1 MKRGLRRLLRTLI
14 TLSVIFFLLIGLP
27 LILFHMKSEAPI
39 DDYDPEIEN
48 GFYQALDDNLSAL
61 ILDEEEDNLTLR
73 VTDAFINRV
82 IQKQLSSGNPKF
94 LDPAYEGEPEHDY
107 MMVAAGFIGVKGVW
121 TTLTDD
127 QLTITAGAD
136 VLIGGTRVYQT
147 GLELAFNIVL
157 SENDQYFLQI
167 DKIQIGSMKLPKQAA
182 FDFASSIV
190 KAITSKSLNDMI
202 AEQLSFGQFDEEEL
216 SLVVGEEGLTE
227 YLYSIDPTF
236 AAMLKLVYKESLLV
250 LDISDSGF
258 DIQLN
263 IGRFRRLVT
272 DLDQPAF
279 TPWESESDKMDFMT
293 DFAAQAAINAFMNP
307 ADPYIDL
314 TESDINAIL
323 DYTLEEDVRFELPIE
338 FTLDGVEVEYTF
350 ASTNLFLCM
359 DDDVLSAHLRMDLTK
374 TGMAGSFDMQ
384 FNLTTNVSMNA
395 EGDMVLAIID
405 SNLGEITID
414 QEMLAALI
422 ATFDEN
428 LMVGN
433 TLVVPKEKVNEM
445 FEGSGIV
452 ISDSYVLNSQLRLH
466 YDLESI

>member
-1 MKRGLRRLLRTLI
+1 MKRGLRRLIRTLI

-27 LILFHMKSEAPI
+27 LILFHMKSEAPTE
-39 DDYDPEIEN
+39 DYNAEVEN
-48 GFYQALDDNLSAL
+48 GFYQVLDENLSAL
-61 ILDEEEDNLTLR
+61 ILDEEEDSFALR
-73 VTDAFINRV
+73 VTDTFINRM
-82 IQKQLSSGNPKF
+82 IQKQLSSGNPKY
-94 LDPAYEGEPEHDY
+94 LDPAYDGETEHDY
-107 MMVAAGFIGVKGVW
+107 MMVAAGFIGLKGVW

-136 VLIGGTRVYQT
+136 VLIGGTPVYQT
-147 GLELAFNIVL
+147 GLELTFNIVL

-190 KAITSKSLNDMI
+190 KAITSRSLNDMI

-216 SLVVGEEGLTE
+216 SLVIGEDGLTE
-227 YLYSIDPTF
+227 YLYHIDPTL
-236 AAMLKLVYKESLLV
+236 AAMLKLVYQESLMT

-258 DIQLN
+258 DIQLD
-263 IGRFRRLVT
+263 IGAFRRLVT

-279 TPWESESDKMDFMT
+279 TPWESEADKAAFMA
-293 DFAAQAAINAFMNP
+293 DFAAQAAINAFLNP
-307 ADPYIDL
+307 SDPYIDL
-314 TESDINAIL
+314 NESEINAIL
-323 DYTLEEDVRFELPIE
+323 DYTLEEDVRFELPIA
-338 FTLDGVEVEYTF
+338 FTLDGVEVEYVF

-395 EGDMVLAIID
+395 SGDMILTIVD
-405 SNLGEITID
+405 SNLGEVDID
-414 QEMLAALI
+414 QAMLATLI

-428 LMVGN
+428 LMVDN

-445 FEGSGIV
+445 FQGSGIV
-452 ISDSYVLNSQLRLH
+452 ISDSYVLDSHLRLH
-466 YDLESI
+466 YDLDI